1 MKKKIQIIQSG
12 ISLVDNAWGGFYR
25 GGTYLLVGPRKS
37 GRTLIGLQY
46 AMECADKK
54 EVCLYFTSM
63 RPKDLM
69 IQAASIDFDLQYY
82 MNQNLIIV
90 VRVAPPSELFEVGN
104 PDEFLT
110 EYLNDIVTVVEQYQP
125 NKIVFDELT
134 PFIGFNNVNLLQ
146 NVFGRTVESIEESGI
161 TSLFILGDP
170 ATAAANS
177 VVDALTMYSTG
188 IVYLQKTENELNRAQ
203 GGVMTITPNIGH
215 NEGQFRANYTIEPY
229 RGVTVEVKPGISK
242 SFYKKAQ
249 VQTEDK
255 YKSLAEFD
263 VPPDNFSFTNFY
275 SVNDFYLIL
284 NNQIALFKSTG
295 QIFTIMSFRLD
306 RAAEKSGML
315 TLNQLQNAIRLS
327 TDKKDKICILSNKVI
342 VLVTKE
348 DQRGLN
354 NLISKIKSN
363 LPSTDPNYIENIL
376 RYISVFTVKVDE
388 TIRNADDI
396 FRQLMEDEPTEKNKL
411 GFY

>member
-1 MKKKIQIIQSG
+1 M
-12 ISLVDNAWGGFYR
+12 
-25 GGTYLLVGPRKS
+25 LVGPRKS

-46 AMECADKK
+46 AMECADQK

-69 IQAASIDFDLQYY
+69 IQAASIDFDLQHY

-104 PDEFLT
+104 PDEFLI

-134 PFIGFNNVNLLQ
+134 PFIGFNNINLLQ
-146 NVFGRTVESIEESGI
+146 EAFGRTIESIEEDGI

-170 ATAAANS
+170 ATPAANS
-177 VVDALTMYSTG
+177 IVEALTSYCTG
-188 IVYLQKTENELNRAQ
+188 TLYLQKTENQTGRSQ
-203 GGVMTITPNIGH
+203 SGIMTITPNIGH
-215 NEGQFRANYTIEPY
+215 NEGQFRSNYVIEPY
-229 RGVTVEVKPGISK
+229 KGVTVNLKKGSSVE
-242 SFYKKAQ
+242 SFYQRVKTKP
-249 VQTEDK
+249 EDK
-255 YKSLAEFD
+255 YKSITEYNA
-263 VPPDNFSFTNFY
+263 PPDEYSFTNFY

-295 QIFTIMSFRLD
+295 QIFTIVSFRLD
-306 RAAEKSGML
+306 RTAEKSGLL
-315 TLNQLQNAIRLS
+315 TLTQLQNAIRLS

-348 DQRGLN
+348 DPTCVN
-354 NLISKIKSN
+354 NLISKIKTN
-363 LPSTDPNYIENIL
+363 LPGTDPNYLQNIMQ
-376 RYISVFTVKVDE
+376 YIAVFAVKVDE
-388 TIRNADDI
+388 SIRNADDI
-396 FRQLMEDEPTEKNKL
+396 FHQLMEDEPTEENKL